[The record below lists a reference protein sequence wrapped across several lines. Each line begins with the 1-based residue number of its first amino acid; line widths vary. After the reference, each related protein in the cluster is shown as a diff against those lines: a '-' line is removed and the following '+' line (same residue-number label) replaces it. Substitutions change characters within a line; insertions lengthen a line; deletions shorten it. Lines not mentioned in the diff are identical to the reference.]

1 MLANKKWFFEK
12 NAEQDAQAVADIRTK
27 KNKVEYKVYKML
39 EGSLWVETREQE
51 IKLSLTLYE

>member
-27 KNKVEYKVYKML
+27 RNKVEYKVYKML